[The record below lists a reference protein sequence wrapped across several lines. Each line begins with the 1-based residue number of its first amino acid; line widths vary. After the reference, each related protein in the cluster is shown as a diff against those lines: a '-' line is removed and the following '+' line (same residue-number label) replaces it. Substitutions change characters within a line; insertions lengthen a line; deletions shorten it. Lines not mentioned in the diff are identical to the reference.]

1 MVFLSLGTKARQ
13 DVARDVA
20 PMTNTPTT
28 LPARP
33 SSPRAL
39 ASVGT
44 TPGNSREEAQESE
57 ERVLVSTGQPTGGV

>member
-1 MVFLSLGTKARQ
+1 VVFLSLGTKARQ
-13 DVARDVA
+13 DVARGVA
-20 PMTNTPTT
+20 PTTNTPTT
-28 LPARP
+28 FPARP
-33 SSPRAL
+33 SSATSP